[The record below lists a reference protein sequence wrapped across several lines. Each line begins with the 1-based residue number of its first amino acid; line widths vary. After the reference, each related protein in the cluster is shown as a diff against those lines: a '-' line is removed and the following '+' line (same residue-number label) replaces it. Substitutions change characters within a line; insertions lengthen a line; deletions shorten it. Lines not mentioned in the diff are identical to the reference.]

1 MGMNSM
7 ESNSEEVR
15 LYIKCFTELIDK
27 RVTGE
32 GWNAY
37 FMTFMFH
44 PLPGSTQ
51 VKLQSMKDSV
61 YRFYSTFLTRVVRKP
76 KSTFHAGDRPLLFAA
91 PDYPVPKRKKQS
103 PSDFA
108 INGGL
113 HFHGIMVVPL
123 KSRLKE
129 DLIGHLQSR
138 FLTYVKS
145 PLKRI
150 ETALIE
156 NRVGFVTDYAFKSVK
171 RKRFGVDDVIILP
184 KTRAEIAPTSEL
196 QEEMVRW
203 REVGLLPSILPRPHS
218 KSCPD
223 ARESKRLLAFAKS
236 FRQQFTQGR

>member
-1 MGMNSM
+1 MV
-7 ESNSEEVR
+7 SNSEEAR
-15 LYIKCFTELIDK
+15 LYISHFTELIEK
-27 RVTGE
+27 RVTGD

-37 FMTFMFH
+37 LMTFMFH
-44 PLPGSTQ
+44 PLSGSTQ
-51 VKLQSMKDSV
+51 AKLQSMKDAV
-61 YRFYSTFLTRVVRKP
+61 YRFYATFLTRVVRKP
-76 KSTFHAGDRPLLFAA
+76 KSVFHAGDRPLLFAA

-108 INGGL
+108 INDGL

-156 NRVGFVTDYAFKSVK
+156 NRAGFVTDYAFKSVK
-171 RKRFGVDDVIILP
+171 RNRFSVDDVILLP
-184 KTRAEIAPTSEL
+184 KSRAEIAPTSEL
-196 QEEMVRW
+196 QEEMLKW
-203 REVGLLPSILPRPHS
+203 LELGLLPSILPRPHS
-218 KSCPD
+218 KPCPE
-223 ARESKRLLAFAKS
+223 ARDSKQLLAFAKS